1 MSIRIGIKLT
11 SLSTWDSSTP
21 KGINDDDW
29 VSTGHTSWYDGVEY
43 AEFGN
48 GQGSLLDWDLPDS
61 LPTELLGDGNDGT
74 AEEKYERQER
84 LRYRRY
90 SNRAG
95 DRG

>member
-1 MSIRIGIKLT
+1 MSIQIGIKLT
-11 SLSTWDSSTP
+11 SLPTWDSSTP

-48 GQGSLLDWDLPDS
+48 GQGSLLDWH
-61 LPTELLGDGNDGT
+61 LLT
-74 AEEKYERQER
+74 PEEKYEREES

-90 SNRAG
+90 SDRAG